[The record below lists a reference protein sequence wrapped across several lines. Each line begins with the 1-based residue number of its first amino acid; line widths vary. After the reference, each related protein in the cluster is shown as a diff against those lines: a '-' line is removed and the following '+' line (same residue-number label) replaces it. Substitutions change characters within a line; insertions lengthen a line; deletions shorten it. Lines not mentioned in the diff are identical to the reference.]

1 MAELYR
7 AFTARLCTKCHLARY
22 SKSKHRDLTG
32 QENTMNQH
40 RNPPFNASLRWGAA
54 LALAALS
61 AGAVQA
67 QEVLARVISSTAV
80 IQQVAV
86 PRQQCTTAPVVSQSA
101 PSGAG
106 AIMGAIAG
114 GAMGNAVGDGTGRA
128 LATMIG
134 VMGGAMVG
142 NNVEGTKSQVQ
153 NVQQCTTQTT
163 YENRIRHYDV
173 VYEYADKRYS
183 IQMPNDPGQTVR
195 LQLSP
200 IGTMPPQSQAPQ
212 VPVQPQTYQQ
222 YQPFSQADVIYTQ
235 PTTTVYV
242 QPAPVV
248 YQTAYA
254 RPYIQPFYA
263 PIGVSLNLGYSRG
276 FGHHHHWR

>member
-1 MAELYR
+1 MNNR
-7 AFTARLCTKCHLARY
+7 
-22 SKSKHRDLTG
+22 SHR
-32 QENTMNQH
+32 
-40 RNPPFNASLRWGAA
+40 PFNASLRWGTA

-67 QEVLARVISSTAV
+67 QEVLARVVSSTAV

-86 PRQQCTTAPVVSQSA
+86 PRQHCTTAPVVSQSA

-106 AIMGAIAG
+106 ALLGAVAG
-114 GAMGNAVGDGTGRA
+114 GAMGNAVGDGGGRA

-134 VMGGAMVG
+134 VLGGAIVG

-173 VYEYADKRYS
+173 VYEFGDKRYS

-200 IGTMPPQSQAPQ
+200 IGVMPPQSQAAPQ
-212 VPVQPQTYQQ
+212 PPVQPQTYQQ
-222 YQPFSQADVIYTQ
+222 YQPFSQADVIYSQ
-235 PTTTVYV
+235 PTTVYV

-254 RPYIQPFYA
+254 RPYVQPFFA
-263 PIGVSLNLGYSRG
+263 PTGVSVNLGYSRG
-276 FGHHHHWR
+276 FGHHRHSHHWR